1 MSTEWNG
8 LRFFEALRELG
19 PVRVISRS
27 GPSIFESIC
36 SLDGFGVA
44 EGHLT
49 AITPAYHWH
58 VDLARF
64 RHLKSCDAMHERS
77 GRRVLFFELNGQP
90 REVKIADRSLAP
102 AVPPRR
108 KAEDGNPSHIAAP
121 MPGLVSSLEVTP
133 GHHVRKGDRL
143 LSIEAMKMETAIFA
157 ERDGLVADLLVTAG
171 TQVDAKDLLLV
182 IEPAGG

>member
-8 LRFFEALRELG
+8 LRFFEALRDLG

-64 RHLKSCDAMHERS
+64 RHLTSCDAMHERS
-77 GRRVLFFELNGQP
+77 GRRVLFFEL
-90 REVKIADRSLAP
+90 REEPGAEPFLLVYLHREKKTEFDEGRLARFMSLHADLAP
-102 AVPPRR
+102 GRT
-108 KAEDGNPSHIAAP
+108 
-121 MPGLVSSLEVTP
+121 LVQS
-133 GHHVRKGDRL
+133 
-143 LSIEAMKMETAIFA
+143 
-157 ERDGLVADLLVTAG
+157 
-171 TQVDAKDLLLV
+171 
-182 IEPAGG
+182 